1 MAVPLRAALLLQEA
15 LTVRKGNTIIT
26 GMTTGGCALLLALC
40 LAPRGAAASPA
51 PARQE
56 ALAARLRHIEEAF
69 RGDDAGALRASF
81 TTRGKLRLDLPQVPG
96 CPASYGAGQLQ
107 VIFGQL
113 FADARTRSFAFADDG
128 GSVPEDTVF
137 ARARWARAGPGAP
150 SQALTFTLREEDG
163 DWRIHEIV
171 AAR

>member
-1 MAVPLRAALLLQEA
+1 MGVPLRAALLLQEA
-15 LTVRKGNTIIT
+15 LTVRKGNTIIA
-26 GMTTGGCALLLALC
+26 GMTTGGCALLLALV
-40 LAPRGAAASPA
+40 LAPRGAAAA
-51 PARQE
+51 PASSRQE
-56 ALAARLRHIEEAF
+56 ALAARLHRIESAF
-69 RGDDAGALRASF
+69 RDDDAGALRASF
-81 TTRGKLRLDLPQVPG
+81 TARGKLRLDLPEVPG

-128 GSVPEDTVF
+128 GGNPEDTVF